1 MNAHLKSKSLR
12 VATAAAF
19 LLVTAMLVACGG
31 GGGESQSGEP
41 GGNTPETPSTPGTT
55 VSAGTAVTYAAGT
68 VPALAL
74 ETVNAMIGHCGY
86 PRMASVTDLSKAAQ
100 AHADYIARNGYQG
113 GHEEIPGRPGFTGV
127 TFSDRIIAAGGT
139 SERAHNASE
148 GVGGYGGLN
157 GRYTTALLAAPYHQ
171 ASLLSQ
177 WTELG
182 IGNAPDPDSA
192 TYPEGAMSNT
202 VVLNPGG
209 SRLNAVPNNEVRTFP
224 CDGSTKISGS
234 GGPEVPDP
242 APELGGRFGPGL
254 NFETNKDGA
263 IEVTSISLRN
273 IATGDMIPVQKVKGH
288 NLEGV
293 AWRSVWISKD
303 VLHMTTAYRV
313 EARGNVYPTKSM
325 TGSATAWSKSY
336 TFTTY

>member
-1 MNAHLKSKSLR
+1 MNALLKTR
-12 VATAAAF
+12 RAAVTAASIVFIA
-19 LLVTAMLVACGG
+19 LLAACGG
-31 GGGESQSGEP
+31 GSSDSQSSG
-41 GGNTPETPSTPGTT
+41 GGNTPGAETPSTPGQVVSGGT
-55 VSAGTAVTYAAGT
+55 VVTYAAGS

-86 PRMASVTDLSKAAQ
+86 PRLSSVRDLTKAAQ
-100 AHADYIARNGYQG
+100 AHVDYIALNGYQG

-127 TFSDRIIAAGGT
+127 TFSDRIVAAGGT
-139 SERAHNASE
+139 SERAYNASE
-148 GVGGYGGLN
+148 GVGGFGGLDT
-157 GRYTTALLAAPYHQ
+157 RYTTGLVSAPYHQ

-177 WTELG
+177 WTEIG

-192 TYPEGAMSNT
+192 SLPAGAMSNT
-202 VVLNPGG
+202 VVFNYGG
-209 SRLNAVPNNEVRTFP
+209 SRLNTVLTNEVRTFP
-224 CDGSTKISGS
+224 CDGSTKISSS

-263 IEVTSISLRN
+263 IEITSISLRSMT
-273 IATGDMIPVQKVKGH
+273 TGDMIPVQQVKGH

-293 AWRSVWISKD
+293 AWRSVWISKGT
-303 VLHMTTAYRV
+303 LSMNTSYRV
-313 EARGNVYPTKSM
+313 EARGNVYPTKSK
-325 TGSATAWSKSY
+325 TDSAMAWSKTY